1 MDEEILNSILFS
13 SSVCFADT
21 FPAGEGFGV
30 FMINRIFNKTK
41 SFPAILA
48 PMAGFTDA
56 PFRVLCSR
64 LGCDMSVSE
73 MISAKAMVYRDKKT
87 ATLAKIAEG
96 EAPVSIQL
104 FGHEPDVMAEAAC
117 MVAEGSFEGCSFAK
131 PPVAI
136 DINMGCPV
144 KKIYSS
150 GDGSALMRDPELCGR
165 LVEAAGKCGL
175 PVTVKIRAG
184 ITAHAKNAVE
194 VAAACAEAGA
204 FAVCVHGRT
213 REQMYA
219 PGVDL
224 DIIAAV
230 RDALPKSVYVI
241 GNGDVKDLESAK
253 HMVSYTGCDGVMIGR
268 EALGNPWVFA
278 EIASGGDG
286 YTPPTFEQRIETAA
300 ALIREI
306 CEEKGEFNGV
316 RESRGRAAH
325 FIKGLRGAAEMRAA
339 LNQAET
345 LEQVMRILEISDN

>member
-1 MDEEILNSILFS
+1 MINKLFDKTNSI
-13 SSVCFADT
+13 
-21 FPAGEGFGV
+21 PAF
-30 FMINRIFNKTK
+30 
-41 SFPAILA
+41 LA

-56 PFRVLCSR
+56 PFRRLCNE

-87 ATLAKIAEG
+87 ASLAKLVEG

-104 FGHEPDVMAEAAC
+104 FGHEPEVMAEAAC
-117 MVAEGSFEGCSFAK
+117 MVADGSFEGCDFAA

-150 GDGSALMRDPELCGR
+150 GDGSALMRDPDLCGK
-165 LVEAAGKCGL
+165 LVEGAKKCGL

-184 ITAHAKNAVE
+184 ITAQTKNAVE
-194 VAAACAEAGA
+194 VATACSEAGA

-213 REQMYA
+213 REQMYG

-230 RDALPKSVYVI
+230 RDALPEGVYVI

-253 HMVSYTGCDGVMIGR
+253 HMVSYTGCNAVMIGR
-268 EALGNPWVFA
+268 EALGNPWIFA
-278 EIASGGDG
+278 EIASNGEGFV
-286 YTPPTFEQRIETAA
+286 PPSFEERINVAKR
-300 ALIREI
+300 LIREI
-306 CEEKGEFNGV
+306 CEEKGEFCGV
-316 RESRGRAAH
+316 RESRGRASH

-345 LEQVMRILEISDN
+345 LQDVMKILEI

>member
-1 MDEEILNSILFS
+1 
-13 SSVCFADT
+13 
-21 FPAGEGFGV
+21 
-30 FMINRIFNKTK
+30 MIDKIFNKTEY
-41 SFPAILA
+41 FPAFLA

-56 PFRVLCSR
+56 PFRLLCTR

-87 ATLAKIAEG
+87 ATLAKIEAG

-104 FGHEPDVMAEAAC
+104 FGHEPEVMAEAAC
-117 MVAEGSFEGCSFAK
+117 MVAEGSFEGCDFAA

-144 KKIYSS
+144 KKIVSS
-150 GDGSALMRDPELCGR
+150 GDGSALMKTPELCGK
-165 LVEAAGKCGL
+165 LVEGAKKCGL

-184 ITAHAKNAVE
+184 FTADTKNAVE
-194 VAAACAEAGA
+194 VARICADAGA
-204 FAVCVHGRT
+204 KAVCVHGRT

-230 RDALPKSVYVI
+230 RSALPKDVYVI
-241 GNGDVKDLESAK
+241 GNGDVKDLKSARA
-253 HMVSYTGCDGVMIGR
+253 MVEYTGCNGVMIGR

-278 EIASGGDG
+278 EIASGGQN
-286 YTPPTFEQRIETAA
+286 YYPPTPEDRLRTAA
-300 ALIREI
+300 DLIRCI
-306 CEEKGEFNGV
+306 CEKNGEYNGV

-325 FIKGLRGAAEMRAA
+325 FIKGLRGAAEMRAS
-339 LNQAET
+339 LNSAET
-345 LEQVMRILEISDN
+345 LSDVMNILDVNKLDV

>member
-1 MDEEILNSILFS
+1 MINEIFAKTNSI
-13 SSVCFADT
+13 
-21 FPAGEGFGV
+21 PAF
-30 FMINRIFNKTK
+30 
-41 SFPAILA
+41 LA

-56 PFRVLCSR
+56 PFRLICTE

-87 ATLAKIAEG
+87 ATLAKIAKG

-117 MVAEGSFEGCSFAK
+117 MVAEGSFDGCDFAR

-150 GDGSALMRDPELCGR
+150 GDGSALMRDPDLCGR
-165 LVEAAGKCGL
+165 LVEGAKKAGL

-184 ITAHAKNAVE
+184 ITAETKNAVE
-194 VAAACAEAGA
+194 VATACADAGA
-204 FAVCVHGRT
+204 AAVCVHGRT
-213 REQMYA
+213 REQMYS

-224 DIIAAV
+224 DIIARV
-230 RDALPKSVYVI
+230 RDALPREIYVI
-241 GNGDVKDLESAK
+241 GNGDVKDLKSAK
-253 HMVSYTGCDGVMIGR
+253 HMVESTGCDAVMIGR
-268 EALGNPWVFA
+268 EALGNPWAFA
-278 EIASGGDG
+278 EIASNGEN
-286 YTPPTFEQRIETAA
+286 YYPPTTEDRIETAA
-300 ALIREI
+300 ALIRAV
-306 CEEKGEFNGV
+306 CAEKGEFAGV

-339 LNQAET
+339 INQAES
-345 LEQVMRILEISDN
+345 LEEIMSILRM

>member
-1 MDEEILNSILFS
+1 MINKIFNNTNSI
-13 SSVCFADT
+13 
-21 FPAGEGFGV
+21 PAF
-30 FMINRIFNKTK
+30 
-41 SFPAILA
+41 LA

-56 PFRVLCSR
+56 PFRLLCTK
-64 LGCDMSVSE
+64 LGCRMSVSE

-104 FGHEPDVMAEAAC
+104 FGHEADVMAEAAC
-117 MVAEGSFEGCSFAK
+117 MVAEGSFEGCDFAK

-150 GDGSALMRDPELCGR
+150 GDGSALMRDPELCAR
-165 LVEAAGKCGL
+165 LVEGAKKCGL

-184 ITAHAKNAVE
+184 ITAQTKNAVE
-194 VAAACAEAGA
+194 VAKACADAGA
-204 FAVCVHGRT
+204 AAVCVHGRT

-230 RDALPKSVYVI
+230 RDALPESIYVI
-241 GNGDVKDLESAK
+241 GNGDVKDLKSAK
-253 HMVSYTGCDGVMIGR
+253 RMSDYTGCNAVMIGR
-268 EALGNPWVFA
+268 EALGNPWAFA
-278 EIASGGDG
+278 EIASNGEN
-286 YTPPTFEQRIETAA
+286 YYPPTTEDRIETAA
-300 ALIREI
+300 ALIRAV
-306 CEEKGEFNGV
+306 CTEKGEFAGV

-339 LNQAET
+339 INQAET
-345 LEQVMRILEISDN
+345 LQEIMDILKIENA

>member
-1 MDEEILNSILFS
+1 MIKRIFEE
-13 SSVCFADT
+13 T
-21 FPAGEGFGV
+21 KYFPAF
-30 FMINRIFNKTK
+30 
-41 SFPAILA
+41 LA

-56 PFRVLCSR
+56 PFRLLCTQ
-64 LGCDMSVSE
+64 LGCNMSVSE

-117 MVAEGSFEGCSFAK
+117 MVAEGSFEGCDFAT

-150 GDGSALMRDPELCGR
+150 GDGSALMRDPDLCAR
-165 LVEAAGKCGL
+165 LVEGAGKCAL

-184 ITAHAKNAVE
+184 ITAETKNAVD
-194 VAAACAEAGA
+194 VAVACAQAGA
-204 FAVCVHGRT
+204 AAVCVHGRT

-230 RDALPKSVYVI
+230 RDALPEHIFVI
-241 GNGDVKDLESAK
+241 GNGDVKDLDSAR
-253 HMVSYTGCDGVMIGR
+253 HMVSYTGCNAVMIGR
-268 EALGNPWVFA
+268 EALGNPWIFA
-278 EIASGGDG
+278 ELASGGEG
-286 YTPPTFEQRIETAA
+286 FVPPSFEERINTAA
-300 ALIREI
+300 GLIREI
-306 CEEKGEFNGV
+306 CKEKGEFNGV

-339 LNQAET
+339 LNCAET
-345 LEQVMRILEISDN
+345 LCEVMEILKI